1 MHCTLRKHSLQM
13 KPRFILHFPYIS
25 LLNFKKCA
33 GITGTVT
40 VILTDPPN
48 AIFTIESL
56 KDLSDQV
63 WIRYESLWYW
73 KQSVYT

>member
-1 MHCTLRKHSLQM
+1 M
-13 KPRFILHFPYIS
+13 KPRFIFHFPYIS

-63 WIRYESLWYW
+63 
-73 KQSVYT
+73 